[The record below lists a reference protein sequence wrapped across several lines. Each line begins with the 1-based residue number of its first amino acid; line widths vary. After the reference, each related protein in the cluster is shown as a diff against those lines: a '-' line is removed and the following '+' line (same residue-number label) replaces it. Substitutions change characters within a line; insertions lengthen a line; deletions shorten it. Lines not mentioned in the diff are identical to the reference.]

1 MQKNKTKKTLLLFA
15 SSFLLMSLASA
26 CKENTPNVSSS
37 ETTTTSQVEES
48 KEPVVTKALKIT
60 HAPNKTIFKVGETLD
75 LTGMVVK
82 LVTSTDGVE
91 DEGITVSD
99 GSYTLS
105 VPEGKVFSQ
114 EDITNALEII
124 ITYNDDATVAMTKL
138 TVVVKDLS
146 TFAVLFKNYDGN
158 ALYSDSVKENRG
170 ITYEGEYPTR
180 PSENGT
186 SYFFDGWYVDGDES
200 KTLVDIDTY
209 VVTKDVTFVAHYVE
223 GSDEATDGTYDF
235 VVVEGKGYSCVG
247 FHTGIEVPTEIAI
260 PDMINN
266 QPVVDIAAS
275 AFKNNTTAVSV
286 TMGDHVE
293 SIGKDAFY
301 GVKMATSIHLS
312 TRLKTIGEQ
321 ACRAMKAI
329 TSLEVPGSLE
339 VVSKDA
345 FNGMIAC
352 SSLKLN
358 EGIKTICATAFYG
371 MQITKLDI
379 PDSVVQIIGTKN
391 SSFRED
397 QNYYGSS
404 PFQSCKLLTEVHIG
418 AGLKDINEGDFNATL
433 TGLQRWTASENSPY
447 FTVVDGILYSKDMK
461 TLVSV
466 PMEWCVEN
474 EAGEADLE
482 KSETFTVKDGVETIG
497 YRALNANNSV
507 TRYIKKIVIG
517 KDVKTIQGEAF
528 KGRKSCEFDWSKN
541 TVLNYIGYQAFY
553 YSELTEA
560 ILPESLTFVGD
571 RAFASC
577 SKLVNVRLG
586 RAMTHFGDDMF
597 SSSKNVVVSFPED
610 ADYHIEGEMIYN
622 KDVTKAL
629 YFNGTKSN
637 PKVKEVVI
645 PSTVTEIADGFLKN
659 VKITSLTLN
668 EGLQK
673 IGASAFYSTKITS
686 LTLPST
692 VKEVGPSA
700 FTSNSYLTSLTLNDT
715 LSKVGEKA
723 FYNLSKAAIK
733 KITIPADAV
742 VGASAFSGLSL
753 LEEVDYQA
761 KELATSLFQ
770 KCTKLAKVTLSN
782 EITSIPKDC
791 FYGTSALKEINLP
804 TALTT
809 IEGDAFNG
817 NAALTSLS
825 LPSSLTT
832 LADAAF
838 EKMTALTNIEVPAS
852 VTKFGTDMFSGCSAL
867 ANVVLHNPLTA
878 LPESTFDGCS
888 KLKSVTL
895 PEGMTGIERYAF
907 NGSGL
912 ETITLPATVITM
924 ADHVFANSK
933 SLVSFVGSGV
943 TSVGANAFENCTS
956 LTSASFSPELTEIA
970 SSMFKGCASLKE
982 FVLTE
987 KITMVGY
994 SAFQGTG
1001 IENFVLPSSA
1011 TFDKANS
1018 GSLLRNCTS
1027 LKTAQLNSSITA
1039 LGTYFFDG
1047 DKALTTVTGLSG
1059 VTSMDTNTF
1068 SGCSKLTSLDL
1079 DVSKITA
1086 MGSSTFLNCASLTT
1100 AYIPTNAAYTEIL
1113 ESTFEGATSLTTV
1126 TIPENVTLLSR
1137 KAFKNCSKLTT
1148 ITIEGAELNTTNKIV
1163 SYGVFYGTALSTLNW
1178 QNGTLAKA
1186 KALLTNAKTG
1196 LTKGGVVHVVCG
1208 DGEADVTIA

>member
-60 HAPNKTIFKVGETLD
+60 HAPNKTIFKVGEALD

-114 EDITNALEII
+114 EDITNALEIT
-124 ITYNDDATVAMTKL
+124 ITYNDDATVAVTKL

-146 TFAVLFKNYDGN
+146 TFSVLFKDYDGN
-158 ALYSDSVKENRG
+158 TLYSVSVKENRG
-170 ITYEGEYPTR
+170 ITYEGEYPAR

-186 SYFFDGWYVDGDES
+186 SYFFDGWYVEGDES
-200 KTLVDIDTY
+200 KTLVNIDTY

-266 QPVVDIAAS
+266 QPVVDIAAN
-275 AFKNNTTAVSV
+275 AFKNNATAVSV

-293 SIGKDAFY
+293 SIGKEAFY
-301 GVKMATSIHLS
+301 GVKLATSIHLS
-312 TRLKTIGEQ
+312 TSLKSIGEA
-321 ACRAMKAI
+321 ACRAMKAV

-345 FNGMIAC
+345 FNGLSSC

-433 TGLQRWTASENSPY
+433 TGLQRWTVSENSPY
-447 FTVVDGILYSKDMK
+447 FTAVDGILYSKDMK

-482 KSETFTVKDGVETIG
+482 KSETFTVKDGVETID
-497 YRALNANNSV
+497 YRALNANNSA

-541 TVLNYIGYQAFY
+541 IVLNYIGYQAFY

-597 SSSKNVVVSFPED
+597 ASSTKVVVSFPED

-629 YFNGTKSN
+629 YFNGTKNN

-659 VKITSLTLN
+659 VKI
-668 EGLQK
+668 
-673 IGASAFYSTKITS
+673 
-686 LTLPST
+686 
-692 VKEVGPSA
+692 
-700 FTSNSYLTSLTLNDT
+700 TSLTLNDT

-742 VGASAFSGLSL
+742 VGASAFYGLSL

-791 FYGTSALKEINLP
+791 FYGTSGLKEINLP

-817 NAALTSLS
+817 NAALTNLS

-832 LADAAF
+832 LEDGAL
-838 EKMTALTNIEVPAS
+838 EKMTALTSIEVPAS

-878 LPESTFDGCS
+878 LPDSTFDGCS

-907 NGSGL
+907 SGSGL
-912 ETITLPATVITM
+912 ETITLPATVTTM

-1001 IENFVLPSSA
+1001 IENFVLPSNA

-1039 LGTYFFDG
+1039 LGSYFFEG

-1100 AYIPTNAAYTEIL
+1100 AYIPTTAEYTQIL
-1113 ESTFEGATSLTTV
+1113 TSTFEGATSLTTV
-1126 TIPENVTLLSR
+1126 TIPENVTLLGQ

-1148 ITIEGAELNTTNKIV
+1148 ITIEGAELDTSNKIV

-1186 KALLTNAKTG
+1186 KALLTNRKTG
-1196 LTKGGVVHVVCG
+1196 LTKGSVIHVVCG

>member
-26 CKENTPNVSSS
+26 CQENTPEVSSS
-37 ETTTTSQVEES
+37 EATSQVEES

-60 HAPNKTIFKVGETLD
+60 KAPNKTIFKVGEALD

-105 VPEGKVFSQ
+105 VAEGKVFSQ
-114 EDITNALEII
+114 EDITNALEIT
-124 ITYNDDATVAMTKL
+124 ITYNDDASVTAAKL

-146 TFAVLFKNYDGN
+146 TFSVLFKNYDGN
-158 ALYSDSVKENRG
+158 TLYSIAVKENRG
-170 ITYEGEYPTR
+170 ITYKGEYPAR
-180 PSENGT
+180 PTKDGV
-186 SYFFDGWYVDGDES
+186 SYFFDGWYVEGDES
-200 KTLVDIDTY
+200 KTLVNIDTY

-235 VVVEGKGYSCVG
+235 VVVEGKGYSCIG
-247 FHTGIEVPTEIAI
+247 FHDGIETPEAIAI
-260 PDMINN
+260 PDTINN
-266 QPVVDIAAS
+266 QPVVDIAAN
-275 AFKNNTTAVSV
+275 AFKNNATAVSV

-293 SIGKDAFY
+293 SIGKEAFY
-301 GVKMATSIHLS
+301 GVKLATSIHLS
-312 TRLKTIGEQ
+312 TSLKTIGEA
-321 ACRAMKAI
+321 ACRAMKAV

-345 FNGMIAC
+345 FNGMISC

-391 SSFRED
+391 GSFRED

-404 PFQSCKLLTEVHIG
+404 PFQSCKLLVEIHVG
-418 AGLKDINEGDFNATL
+418 AGLKDINEGDFNNSIPS
-433 TGLQRWTASENSPY
+433 LQKWTVSENSPY
-447 FTVVDGILYSKDMK
+447 FTAVDGILYSKDMK

-466 PMEWCVEN
+466 PTEWCVET
-474 EAGEADLE
+474 EEGEPDLA

-497 YRALNANNSV
+497 YRALMANNSA

-517 KDVKTIQGEAF
+517 KDVKIIQGEAF
-528 KGRKSCEFDWSKN
+528 KARKSCEFDWSQN
-541 TVLNYIGYQAFY
+541 TVLEYIGYQAFY
-553 YSELTEA
+553 YSDLSEA
-560 ILPESLTFVGD
+560 ILPESVTFVGD

-586 RAMTHFGDDMF
+586 RAMTYFGDDMF

-629 YFNGTKSN
+629 YFNGVKNT

-645 PSTVTEIADGFLKN
+645 PSTVTEIGDGFLKN

-692 VKEVGPSA
+692 VKEVGASA

-742 VGASAFSGLSL
+742 VGASAFYGLSL
-753 LEEVDYQA
+753 LEEVDFQA
-761 KELATSLFQ
+761 KELAKALFQ

-782 EITSIPKDC
+782 EITTIPQDC
-791 FYGTSALKEINLP
+791 FAGTAALKEINLP

-809 IEGDAFNG
+809 IEANAFNG
-817 NAALTSLS
+817 NAGLTSLT
-825 LPSSLTT
+825 LPSTLTT
-832 LADAAF
+832 LEDEAL
-838 EKMTALTNIEVPAS
+838 EKMTGLTSVEVPAS

-867 ANVVLHNPLTA
+867 ASATLHNALTA
-878 LPESTFDGCS
+878 LPDSTFYNCT

-895 PEGMTGIERYAF
+895 PEGITGIEKYAF
-907 NGSGL
+907 SGSGL
-912 ETITLPATVITM
+912 ETITLPNTVTTM
-924 ADHVFANSK
+924 ADHVFANAK

-943 TSVGANAFENCTS
+943 TSVGANAFESCSS
-956 LTSASFSPELTEIA
+956 LTSATFSPDLTEIA
-970 SSMFKGCASLKE
+970 SSMFSGCSSLKE
-982 FVLTE
+982 FTLSDKV
-987 KITMVGY
+987 TMVGY
-994 SAFQGTG
+994 YGFQGTG
-1001 IENFVLPSSA
+1001 IESFVLPTNA

-1018 GSLLRNCTS
+1018 GGLLRNCTS
-1027 LKTAQLNSSITA
+1027 LKTAQLNSNITA
-1039 LGTYFFDG
+1039 LGSNFFEN
-1047 DKALTTVTGLSG
+1047 DKVLTTVTGLSG
-1059 VTSMDTNTF
+1059 VTTMGTNTF
-1068 SGCSKLTSLDL
+1068 SGCSLLTSLDL
-1079 DVSKITA
+1079 NVSKITA
-1086 MGSSTFLNCASLTT
+1086 MGSNTFLNCAALTT

-1113 ESTFEGATSLTTV
+1113 TSTFEGATSLTSV
-1126 TIPENVTLLSR
+1126 TIPENVTLLGQ

-1148 ITIEGAELNTTNKIV
+1148 ITIEGTELNTTNKMV
-1163 SYGVFYGTALSTLNW
+1163 SYGVFYGTALTTLNW
-1178 QNGTLAKA
+1178 QNGTMAKA

-1196 LTKGGVVHVVCG
+1196 LTKGSVVHVVCG
-1208 DGEADVTIA
+1208 DGEVDVTIA

>member
-60 HAPNKTIFKVGETLD
+60 HAPNKTIFKVGEALD

-114 EDITNALEII
+114 EDITNALEIT
-124 ITYNDDATVAMTKL
+124 ITYNDDATVAVTKL

-146 TFAVLFKNYDGN
+146 TFSVLFKDYDGN
-158 ALYSDSVKENRG
+158 TLYSVSVKENRG
-170 ITYEGEYPTR
+170 ITYEGEYPAR

-186 SYFFDGWYVDGDES
+186 SYFFDGWYVEGDES
-200 KTLVDIDTY
+200 KTLVNIDTY

-266 QPVVDIAAS
+266 QPVVDIAAN
-275 AFKNNTTAVSV
+275 AFKNNATAVSV

-293 SIGKDAFY
+293 SIGKEAFY
-301 GVKMATSIHLS
+301 GVKLATSIHLS
-312 TRLKTIGEQ
+312 TSLKSIGEA
-321 ACRAMKAI
+321 ACRAMKAV

-345 FNGMIAC
+345 FNGLSSC

-433 TGLQRWTASENSPY
+433 TGLQRWTVSENSPY
-447 FTVVDGILYSKDMK
+447 FTAVDGILYSKDMK

-482 KSETFTVKDGVETIG
+482 KSETFTVKDGVETID
-497 YRALNANNSV
+497 YRALNANNSA

-541 TVLNYIGYQAFY
+541 IVLNYIGYQAFY

-597 SSSKNVVVSFPED
+597 ASSTKVVVSFPED

-629 YFNGTKSN
+629 YFNGTKNN
-637 PKVKEVVI
+637 PKVKEIVI

-659 VKITSLTLN
+659 VKI
-668 EGLQK
+668 
-673 IGASAFYSTKITS
+673 
-686 LTLPST
+686 
-692 VKEVGPSA
+692 
-700 FTSNSYLTSLTLNDT
+700 TSLTLNDT

-742 VGASAFSGLSL
+742 VGASAFYGLSL

-791 FYGTSALKEINLP
+791 FYGTSGLKEINLP

-817 NAALTSLS
+817 NAALTNLS

-832 LADAAF
+832 LEDGAL
-838 EKMTALTNIEVPAS
+838 EKMTALTSIEVPAS

-878 LPESTFDGCS
+878 LPDSTFDGCS

-907 NGSGL
+907 SGSGL
-912 ETITLPATVITM
+912 ETITLPATVTTM

-1001 IENFVLPSSA
+1001 IENFVLPSNA

-1039 LGTYFFDG
+1039 LGSYFFEG

-1100 AYIPTNAAYTEIL
+1100 AYIPTTAEYTQIL
-1113 ESTFEGATSLTTV
+1113 TSTFEGATSLTTV
-1126 TIPENVTLLSR
+1126 TIPENVTLLGQ

-1148 ITIEGAELNTTNKIV
+1148 ITIEGAELDTSNKIV

-1186 KALLTNAKTG
+1186 KALLTNRKTG
-1196 LTKGGVVHVVCG
+1196 LTKGSVIHVVCG